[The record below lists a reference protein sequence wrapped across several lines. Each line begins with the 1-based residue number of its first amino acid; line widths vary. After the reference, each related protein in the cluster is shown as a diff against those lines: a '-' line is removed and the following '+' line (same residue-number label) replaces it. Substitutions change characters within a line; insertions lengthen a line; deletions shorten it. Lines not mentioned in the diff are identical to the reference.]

1 MSNNT
6 IGQMLKDP
14 AAGLPPTLLPHVHL
28 LSKHRYPITTNP
40 SLETIVGYLL
50 EAPKIVRELQP
61 MQWQFID
68 TPQDGTLLLAWQ
80 PIDYLQTNFS
90 SDGYVWADVEASFK
104 SEVRGYT
111 LEMFLQRS
119 GYRAQGEAIASHSRR
134 RYRLLPGNPS
144 MGQQPPDPS
153 LWLIHYSKAST
164 RDHIPAASIPIP
176 PHVQA
181 SMAQRR
187 LIQSQGQLPR
197 KDFLLHDRHNWPI
210 IHLPQG
216 MARAPPL
223 PGQIPQQAPGHRRG
237 PSVSQDTTLED
248 EEDVS
253 RGDILDFM
261 TPRDISRMRYE
272 QHHEWMEEVI
282 ESPYPISSIVPSDL
296 GLGRKGRLE
305 ELTKDFFDAPVSILR
320 DSADG
325 PPSRVGRLVP
335 GEFDKFQKRA
345 DEKLAQLQA
354 ELDKMKEIHQKRMGK
369 AGRYKVLHDAEKK
382 LRTAPNV
389 TDRRRS
395 STAMVV
401 DDGGETHKDAIDEIA
416 SDVESALHKKIE
428 RTSVVTLVQRGGL
441 EDRIASTP
449 SAIGPGAVLAT
460 SPEKAPTP
468 AALANTATA
477 AEPDAQKTEP
487 MADDEKKQK
496 PQAVAPPETIEQK
509 TTSTASSD
517 EQPTPSVPQ
526 ADPSTDS
533 NQQSHA
539 GEAQEEQGLRLDDMG
554 MDVNMDDLDDG
565 NGPGDNT
572 NGDGNEWVMINE
584 DGGHHAEDLNLAD
597 IPGDEQPQSD
607 QVNMQQNTE
616 GNDSSVT
623 AGQPVPQQ
631 PNHATPLDTPDFGME
646 EEFDN
651 VDVDTAGDALASYG
665 NDEDELNLDGMED
678 SAFGDAFH
686 PQEDEDIS

>member
-1 MSNNT
+1 M
-6 IGQMLKDP
+6 
-14 AAGLPPTLLPHVHL
+14 PHVHL
-28 LSKHRYPITTNP
+28 LSKHRYPIATNP

-61 MQWQFID
+61 MQWGFID
-68 TPQDGTLLLAWQ
+68 TPQDGTLLLLWQ
-80 PIDYLQTNFS
+80 PNDYLNTHFPT
-90 SDGYVWADVEASFK
+90 DGFIWADVEASFK
-104 SEVRGYT
+104 SEVRGYVWDQSVPVFVQLLTYSQT

-134 RYRLLPGNPS
+134 RYRLLPSNPN
-144 MGQQPPDPS
+144 MGQQQADPS

-164 RDHIPAASIPIP
+164 RDHIPAASIPVA

-197 KDFLLHDRHNWPI
+197 KDFMLHDRHNWPI
-210 IHLPQG
+210 IHLPPAI
-216 MARAPPL
+216 ARAAPL

-237 PSVSQDTTLED
+237 PSISQDTTLEE

-261 TPRDISRMRYE
+261 TPRDMSRMRYE

-305 ELTKDFFDAPVSILR
+305 ELTNDFFDAPVSVLR
-320 DSADG
+320 ESPNG
-325 PPSRVGRLVP
+325 PPPRVGRLGP

-354 ELDKMKEIHQKRMGK
+354 ELKKMKEIHQKRMSK
-369 AGRYKVLHDAEKK
+369 AARYKVLYEAERK
-382 LRTAPNV
+382 LRTAPNDS
-389 TDRRRS
+389 DRRRS
-395 STAMVV
+395 STAMAV
-401 DDGGETHKDAIDEIA
+401 DDAGETHKDAIDEITA
-416 SDVESALHKKIE
+416 RVESALHKKVEQTPIVN
-428 RTSVVTLVQRGGL
+428 TVQRGGL

-449 SAIGPGAVLAT
+449 SAIGPGPGPVLAT

-468 AALANTATA
+468 APLTNATPTA
-477 AEPDAQKTEP
+477 ESDAQKPEQ
-487 MADDEKKQK
+487 MEAVDDKQK
-496 PQAVAPPETIEQK
+496 PQDTVASDATEQK
-509 TTSTASSD
+509 PIATSSSD
-517 EQPTPSVPQ
+517 EQPTPPVPH

-533 NQQSHA
+533 NQQSNIE
-539 GEAQEEQGLRLDDMG
+539 EAREQQDLQLDDIG
-554 MDVNMDDLDDG
+554 MDVKMDGLDDED
-565 NGPGDNT
+565 GPGDNT
-572 NGDGNEWVMINE
+572 HADGNEWVMIDE
-584 DGGHHAEDLNLAD
+584 DGGHHAEDLNLTDMAS
-597 IPGDEQPQSD
+597 DEHPPND
-607 QVNMQQNTE
+607 QANMQQNTE
-616 GNDSSVT
+616 GNGSSTT
-623 AGQPVPQQ
+623 AAQPAPQQ
-631 PNHATPLDTPDFGME
+631 PSHATPLDTPDFGMG

-651 VDVDTAGDALASYG
+651 VEVDTAGDALASYG
-665 NDEDELNLDGMED
+665 NDEEELNLDGMED

-686 PQEDEDIS
+686 PQEDEDTS